1 MCIQEGCGESQ
12 PSNYN
17 LFDGT
22 WFKNEEG
29 DAWSAADVDLYN
41 GGTEDDADSFMCK
54 KQRIV

>member
-41 GGTEDDADSFMCK
+41 GGTEDDADSFM
-54 KQRIV
+54 